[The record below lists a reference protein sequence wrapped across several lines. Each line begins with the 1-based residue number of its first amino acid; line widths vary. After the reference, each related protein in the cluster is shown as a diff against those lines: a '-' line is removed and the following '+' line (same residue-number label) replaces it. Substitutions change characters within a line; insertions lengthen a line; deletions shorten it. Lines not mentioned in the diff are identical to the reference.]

1 MRRFTCWCVNRAGRE
16 RDRRCELPEQSS
28 ARHPPAENLPVH
40 CSSLRLF
47 GFALPIFVCLC
58 VGTLARAVP
67 VVFFGIDDPR
77 GTLTNT
83 TKVFTDFQ
91 ATLGTNGTDT
101 LEGIALGATSP
112 SLTFGASGI
121 TATTKTGFIA
131 PVATFA
137 FSGTKVLVDAG
148 PSSFGGAG
156 VVDDAFQFNQ
166 IISAFGFF
174 ATNAGDGFANDI
186 TLRLINS
193 KLGTNV
199 DVLMQ
204 KMPGGASQTS
214 ATFWGVT
221 DPTGFDSV
229 LLVESNDFDAI
240 VMDNF
245 IAGFVVPEP
254 NTLLLLVS
262 GGAMLLWARRRR
274 SN

>member
-1 MRRFTCWCVNRAGRE
+1 MLVPTPAASE
-16 RDRRCELPEQSS
+16 TEAIKLPEPSS
-28 ARHPPAENLPVH
+28 APTPARGEMPVPF
-40 CSSLRLF
+40 SSLRLA
-47 GFALPIFVCLC
+47 GFALPILACLC
-58 VGTLARAVP
+58 GGTLARAVP